1 MSDLS
6 RDQGNPAWRAGEG
19 ALSRAFQASTGYA
32 GSKADAPPDGIISNH
47 PYEASSSKGPPTASK
62 SVSFI
67 PLSPKSSQTM
77 ERHKREQAA
86 SADASPDRADDY
98 DMVDRDEESGERP
111 SFRRRRSS
119 DPSSDRP
126 IVRHARGRDTD
137 AGDDVE
143 DLPDRFDSQG
153 RRLDGRSATHSRWT
167 TRRGTFERPAQRPGG
182 WNVQGAWQVSG
193 TEQEAVDRLVR
204 NVTGALEGQ
213 RSWMSVIGDVIGGG
227 LLPPPG
233 AGHGEGQDH
242 DDEDDGRRRRR
253 GR

>member
-1 MSDLS
+1 
-6 RDQGNPAWRAGEG
+6 
-19 ALSRAFQASTGYA
+19 
-32 GSKADAPPDGIISNH
+32 
-47 PYEASSSKGPPTASK
+47 
-62 SVSFI
+62 
-67 PLSPKSSQTM
+67 M

-86 SADASPDRADDY
+86 SADASPDRADDH

-153 RRLDGRSATHSRWT
+153 RPLDGRSATHSRWT